1 VVATITV
8 AHRALL
14 VRLLLACDLVR
25 ISRNMERT
33 IDRAVP
39 RNPGVA
45 SPAAEE
51 TSSVLRE
58 IAPMWE
64 FARHSGIVHELR
76 ALGRPRPGRSL
87 AAAALDWIAIAL
99 ATAAVVRYG
108 WIAVPIALLVI
119 GNRQRAL
126 GNLLHDASHRSFDGH
141 RTRAALLANLLFCW
155 PLWVSMAL
163 YRREHNRHHRFLGD
177 PARDPDYIHD
187 ARPLDRGWASVWWD
201 QVRSGRM
208 LRLSLLSHLP
218 RMLLHEL
225 LGVAGW
231 WSIVLGLIAF
241 ISEPRSALVF
251 AGLWIAA
258 RVLVFHPITAFREI
272 SDHVGLVPGTLIG
285 FSRNHPF
292 GGILAQLIHP
302 HHNGYHLL
310 HHLIPGMPFHAL
322 PRAHALLLQWG
333 PYAGGEQCTSYFF
346 GPASATGSW
355 VRRRL
360 PRPGAQ
366 PSG

>member
-1 VVATITV
+1 
-8 AHRALL
+8 
-14 VRLLLACDLVR
+14 
-25 ISRNMERT
+25 MEHV
-33 IDRAVP
+33 IDRAARV
-39 RNPGVA
+39 NAGVA
-45 SPAAEE
+45 SPAAGE

-64 FARHSGIVHELR
+64 FARQSGIVHELR

-87 AAAALDWIAIAL
+87 AAAALDWTAIAL
-99 ATAAVVRYG
+99 ATAAVVRHG
-108 WIAVPIALLVI
+108 WIAVPLALLII

-126 GNLLHDASHRSFDGH
+126 GNLLHDASHRSFDLH
-141 RTRAALLANLLFCW
+141 RTRAALLANVLFCW
-155 PLWVSMAL
+155 PLWVSMPL
-163 YRREHNRHHRFLGD
+163 YRREHNGHHRFLGD
-177 PARDPDYIHD
+177 PGRDPDYIHD
-187 ARPLDRGWASVWWD
+187 ASRLDRGWAPLWWD
-201 QVRSGRM
+201 QVASARM

-218 RMLLHEL
+218 RMPLRAL

-231 WSIVLGLIAF
+231 WAIVLGLIAF
-241 ISEPRSALVF
+241 VSGPRSALLF
-251 AGLWIAA
+251 AGLWLAA

-292 GGILAQLIHP
+292 GGIVAQLIHP

-322 PRAHALLLQWG
+322 PRAHALLLRWA
-333 PYAGGEQCTSYFF
+333 PYAAGEQCTSYFL

-355 VRRRL
+355 VRRWL
-360 PRPGAQ
+360 PESSARR
-366 PSG
+366 SS